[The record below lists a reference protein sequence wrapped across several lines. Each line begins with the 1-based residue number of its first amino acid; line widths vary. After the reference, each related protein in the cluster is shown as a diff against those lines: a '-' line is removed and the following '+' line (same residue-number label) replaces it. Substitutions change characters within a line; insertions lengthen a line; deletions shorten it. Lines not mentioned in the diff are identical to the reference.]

1 MSAVTR
7 AVALA
12 VAAAV
17 TLPVTGCGAIG
28 LLPGQGRDTTP
39 TLTVEG
45 TDGGELD
52 ALAARTVAEMYR
64 FLDGKLPGGA
74 TLPELRLVSYDST
87 APTGLE
93 LCGDTEATSTP
104 NAFFCSLEPQS
115 VAWDRGEFMP
125 WLHET
130 GGDLGVSV
138 VIAHELGHGADHA
151 QAPDAVLPTLVGE
164 QRADCVAGAYTRWRS
179 DNEGWAAQA
188 VSAEGQD
195 AVEPV
200 AAAIDTMLSVADP
213 LTMNGKVLPAA
224 AMDHGV
230 GVERMYAFLMGW
242 ERGATSCF
250 SIGVP
255 DTTERRDRVHV
266 AADTRDAG
274 AGSLDM
280 DWTPEAIGK
289 VLGTANTVL
298 GIDVDRIAQVQFDR
312 CIPDG
317 RAAAICPSG
326 RIFTNPVA
334 LDEFQAL
341 VAEHTENATGD
352 GTGLVALVNVV
363 ANGWLRDRGANVEGD
378 AAGLRA
384 ACVSGAVLQ
393 AMSEATDERLV
404 IVLSAGDLDEALTEV
419 LVNGNGASDADGNV
433 PDSAV
438 ARVGA
443 FLHGIYGVPGP
454 GACVTEYADGG
465 GR

>member
-1 MSAVTR
+1 MNAVTR

-17 TLPVTGCGAIG
+17 TLPVTGCGAMH
-28 LLPGQGRDTTP
+28 LLPGQGAVDTTP
-39 TLTVEG
+39 ALTVEG

-52 ALAARTVAEMYR
+52 ALAARTVGEMYR
-64 FLDGKLPGGA
+64 FLDGKLPNGA

-87 APTGLE
+87 SPTGLE
-93 LCGDTEATSTP
+93 LCGDAEATATP
-104 NAFFCSLEPQS
+104 NAFYCSLEPQT
-115 VAWDRGEFMP
+115 VAWDRGEFLP
-125 WLHET
+125 WLRET
-130 GGDLGVSV
+130 GGDLGVFV
-138 VIAHELGHGADHA
+138 VIAHEMGHAGDHA
-151 QAPDAVLPTLVGE
+151 QAPDAKLPTLVGE
-164 QRADCVAGAYTRWRS
+164 QRADCIAGSHTRWRS
-179 DNEGWAAQA
+179 DNEGWAVQA
-188 VSAEGQD
+188 ASAEGHGED
-195 AVEPV
+195 EVEPV

-213 LTMNGKVLPAA
+213 LTMGGKVLPAA

-250 SIGVP
+250 AIGVP
-255 DTTERRDRVHV
+255 DTAERRDRVHV
-266 AADTRDAG
+266 AADARDAE

-280 DWTPEAIGK
+280 KWTPEAIGK

-341 VAEHTENATGD
+341 IAEHTENATGD

-393 AMSEATDERLV
+393 AMSEATDERLA

-443 FLHGIYGVPGP
+443 FLAGIYDVPGP
-454 GACVTEYADGG
+454 GACVTEFPDA
-465 GR
+465 